1 MKRWTRRG
9 WLAGGAAGALRAHED
24 EGNAALDRTALLHGS
39 AEPLAVAGYRMGE
52 AALAALG
59 LRRGS
64 PEMEVTQYGPRRLEW
79 TCVVDGLQASTG
91 ASLGKMNLALVE
103 APESYS
109 VVRHR
114 KTGQSVR
121 LELTASFLAA
131 HWGLADGKKAGA
143 AARVTGMAAAEIFV
157 LR

>member
-1 MKRWTRRG
+1 M
-9 WLAGGAAGALRAHED
+9 AGGAVGLLRGHED

-64 PEMEVTQYGPRRLEW
+64 LDMEVTQYGPRRPEW
-79 TCVVDGLQASTG
+79 TSVIDGLQAATG

-103 APESYS
+103 AAKSYS
-109 VVRHR
+109 VVKHR
-114 KTGQSVR
+114 KTGKSVR
-121 LELTASFLAA
+121 LELTATFLAA
-131 HWGLADGKKAGA
+131 HQGMAEAKKAGA
-143 AARVTGMAAAEIFV
+143 SARVTGMPAAEIFV